1 MKKLTFL
8 RDHWHDGNF
17 YPRGC
22 TVSFYD
28 DEAARITAR
37 GAAMPAPELPEG
49 FVIGSPPPK
58 KRARKRAC
66 PDCTV

>member
-1 MKKLTFL
+1 MKTLTFV

-17 YPRGC
+17 YARGA
-22 TVSFYD
+22 TVIFTD
-28 DEAARITAR
+28 EEAARITGR

-49 FVIGSPPPK
+49 FVIGSQPPR